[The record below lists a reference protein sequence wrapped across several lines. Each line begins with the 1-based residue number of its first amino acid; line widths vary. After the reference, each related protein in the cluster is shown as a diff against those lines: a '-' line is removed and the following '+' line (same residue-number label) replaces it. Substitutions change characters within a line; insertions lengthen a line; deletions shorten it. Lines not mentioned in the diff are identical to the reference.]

1 MATQL
6 PLIVYEQPPHPQ
18 PSRRRVCDLPAAER
32 PLYRLHH
39 HGREALAGSELL
51 ALVLG
56 TAAGPGLAQDLL
68 DRFGSLH
75 GLARATKAQLMAVR
89 GIGEAQA
96 GRLTAVLELC
106 RRLQAPPEDQL
117 SRVTSPDDAAA
128 LLIPRLR
135 CLNQEEL
142 WVLLLN
148 TRNQVLGM
156 EAIYKGSLNTSMV
169 RLSEVFRPAI
179 EAPAAAVIVAHNH
192 PSGDPSP
199 SPEDV
204 NVTRQMAQAGDL
216 LDITLLDHLIIGDG
230 VHISLKERGLGF
242 D

>member
-1 MATQL
+1 M
-6 PLIVYEQPPHPQ
+6 
-18 PSRRRVCDLPAAER
+18 
-32 PLYRLHH
+32 
-39 HGREALAGSELL
+39 
-51 ALVLG
+51 
-56 TAAGPGLAQDLL
+56 
-68 DRFGSLH
+68 
-75 GLARATKAQLMAVR
+75 
-89 GIGEAQA
+89 
-96 GRLTAVLELC
+96 
-106 RRLQAPPEDQL
+106 
-117 SRVTSPDDAAA
+117 
-128 LLIPRLR
+128 PRLR

-204 NVTRQMAQAGDL
+204 SITRQMAQAGDL

-242 D
+242 E